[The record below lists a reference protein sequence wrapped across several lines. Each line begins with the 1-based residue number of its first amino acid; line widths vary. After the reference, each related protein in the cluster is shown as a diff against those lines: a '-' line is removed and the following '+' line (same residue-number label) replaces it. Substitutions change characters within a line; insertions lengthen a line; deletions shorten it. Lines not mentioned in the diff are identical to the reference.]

1 MLQYKIG
8 SIDPASAAAN
18 KGAPKKPPVSA
29 APAVPAGQRCGG
41 AASIAT
47 YALPLGLLAR
57 LVRRCKVLQSFV
69 KR

>member
-29 APAVPAGQRCGG
+29 APATKANGGG

-47 YALPLGLLAR
+47 YALPLGLLLA
-57 LVRRCKVLQSFV
+57 LFVAAKFFKVL
-69 KR
+69 